1 MSSVTKYRY
10 LAVLGGILAVGL
22 MAAAFILGHQFK
34 NLQQTGV
41 ITVKGLAEAEH
52 KATLGTWRV
61 SVFGWGPTY
70 NEAMKANQLNL
81 NQAVKFLKEQGFT
94 DTDREIT
101 DISVNER
108 TEYYVDE
115 FGKDRSRKNG
125 YNATRSIVLSTKDL
139 PKLQKALAQIQFL
152 RAENE
157 AIDFSNPDYYLENLE
172 EIKRDLIAK
181 ATQDAYVRA
190 EEFAKTSNVKVGLL
204 RSASQGSF
212 DIKSTR
218 PNTEDSDDSYGG
230 SYDTSTIDKK
240 VRLVVTIQYAIN

>member
-1 MSSVTKYRY
+1 MSMQTNSRY
-10 LAVLGGILAVGL
+10 LAVFGTILAVGL

-41 ITVKGLAEAEH
+41 ITVKGLAEADH
-52 KATLGTWRV
+52 KASLGTWRV
-61 SVFGWGPTY
+61 SVYGWGPTY
-70 NEAMKANQLNL
+70 SDAMKANQQSL

-94 DTDREIT
+94 DNEREIT
-101 DISVNER
+101 DIGVSDN

-125 YNATRSIVLSTKDL
+125 YNASRSIVLSTKDL
-139 PKLQKALAQIQFL
+139 AKLQTALSKIQFL

-157 AIDFSNPDYYLENLE
+157 AIDFSEPSYYLENLE
-172 EIKRDLIAK
+172 VIKRDLIAK

-212 DIKSTR
+212 DIKSSR

>member
-1 MSSVTKYRY
+1 
-10 LAVLGGILAVGL
+10 
-22 MAAAFILGHQFK
+22 
-34 NLQQTGV
+34 
-41 ITVKGLAEAEH
+41 
-52 KATLGTWRV
+52 
-61 SVFGWGPTY
+61 
-70 NEAMKANQLNL
+70 MKANQLNL

>member
-1 MSSVTKYRY
+1 MTLPTNNRY
-10 LAVLGGILAVGL
+10 LAVFGVILAVGL

-52 KATLGTWRV
+52 KASLATWRI
-61 SVFGWGPTY
+61 SIFGWGITY
-70 NEAMKANQLNL
+70 SDAMKQNQQNL
-81 NQAVKFLKEQGFT
+81 NQAVKFLKDQGFI
-94 DTDREIT
+94 DDEREIT
-101 DISVNER
+101 ELSVNER

-125 YNATRSIVLSTKDL
+125 YNATRSIVISTKDL
-139 PKLQKALAQIQFL
+139 AKLQTALSKIQFL

-157 AIDFSNPDYYLENLE
+157 AIDFSSPDYYLENLE
-172 EIKRDLIAK
+172 NIKRELIAK

-218 PNTEDSDDSYGG
+218 PNTDDSDDSYGG

>member
-22 MAAAFILGHQFK
+22 MAAAFILGNQFK

-52 KATLGTWRV
+52 KATLGAWRV